1 MKSKK
6 SIISLIM
13 TLVMIMTLVPVPGG
27 KAQAAGNVI
36 EKTIS
41 GGNINGGGLI
51 ITVEDLG
58 VSKSDTAVYTWKITK
73 GDVDYTG
80 NKVLTASSEDTF
92 AILPVDGNCILDGAT
107 IKLFVS
113 VQLGRDAVEVP
124 TNVLVHVMHT
134 PEAVLGSLTNTWHQG
149 DEQHYHVCKSCGV
162 EYGHTDHTSGENW
175 IVDKE
180 ATEEETG
187 SQHKECTVCGK
198 VTETEE
204 IPQLE
209 CTHTI
214 FLPTWIANEE
224 VHSHVCLCG
233 NKAVDV
239 GEHTAGDWI
248 LDSAP
253 TAEEEGKRHKECT
266 VCNYKMVEEMISYED
281 SVIKTIS
288 VTGVEIPKTG
298 QDCTDVENKSED
310 LTYGGAYVM
319 DYIKYEVYDE
329 ETEKWKE
336 LGDDEKLAVST
347 DYRMKIGLLAETG
360 YMFDTTVSNIT
371 VSVNGLAGTLKEVTD
386 ENTYAVIYRPFTYA
400 CVHDFTDKIESDEYL
415 VPGSGSDCTD
425 PYEYYYACDVCGE
438 KSPELTWESKVY
450 GSHDLNDENY
460 CDTCDATIYGIWVGS
475 TEITSK
481 NASDVYRDETVSYN
495 PEANVLTL
503 NGYCNEGEVHE
514 FEDES
519 YAAIYSEGDLHIE
532 LKGTNEIYDTDE
544 VHANGIVSFDGGVT
558 ISGDGFLSVV
568 GTAAIMAGNGDVVI
582 NNGSLG
588 LAGSAGIFGNKVQI
602 KGGDTLIQTDNY
614 CIFVYGKGNTL
625 EMYGGN
631 LELRSG
637 SMESLIYNP
646 VDDVKCKTPDLSNYK
661 GYIATA
667 VVPSIGGPRK
677 VIYDPEK
684 IEEYVELSFEKIP
697 DDMALTSVE
706 IGNVIFPKA
715 GELVDDIESPW
726 DTATYGGNYE
736 ICELGWYFENAE
748 GEMEGI
754 DYDVP
759 MEEGKEY
766 YLHLTVETPYES
778 GFPTDLDR
786 EKITVNGIKAQDI
799 TIVYGPQYLSFNIP
813 FYPEHVHGFA
823 DVWQKDAANHW
834 KACKC
839 GEKSGVTAHTFGE
852 GVVTTQPTATE
863 EGVKTYTCT
872 VCKATKTEAVPVIEQ
887 KENVDTNPPM
897 DDNASKGDADEVTNV
912 PAKNTILKDEK
923 NGVQY
928 KVITSSATNGTV
940 EFTKPKDKKVK
951 KVVVPDTVTI
961 NGITYRVTSIAKNAF
976 NGFKRLEKVTIGKNV
991 ITIGDKA
998 FYKCT
1003 KLSKITIPAKVS
1015 KIGKQA
1021 FYGCKK
1027 LKSITIKTKKLTS
1040 KKVGSK
1046 AFTGTPKNA
1055 KVKVP
1060 SKSLKSYKK
1069 FLYKK
1074 GLNKKAKIKK

>member
-1 MKSKK
+1 MRSKK
-6 SIISLIM
+6 RIISVIM

-27 KAQAAGNVI
+27 KAQAASNVI
-36 EKTIS
+36 EKTIVE
-41 GGNINGGGLI
+41 GEQLV
-51 ITVEDLG
+51 ITAEELG
-58 VSKSDTAVYTWKITK
+58 VEVNPLETTTYIWKIKK
-73 GDVDYTG
+73 GDTDYTG
-80 NKVLTASSEDTF
+80 SSIDGKLLTKSVTNQFVIFD
-92 AILPVDGNCILDGAT
+92 VDGKCILDGAT
-107 IKLFVS
+107 ISLKLIS
-113 VQLGRDAVEVP
+113 QTLGTVEWP
-124 TNVLVHVMHT
+124 TTVLLRATHT
-134 PEAVLGSLTNTWHQG
+134 PKMMESGDTWVVG
-149 DEQHYHVCKSCGV
+149 ATQHYQVCTDCNT
-162 EYGHTDHTSGENW
+162 EYGHTDHASGDW
-175 IVDKE
+175 IVDKA

-198 VTETEE
+198 VMETEE
-204 IPQLE
+204 IPKLA
-209 CTHTI
+209 CSHTI
-214 FLPTWIANEE
+214 FLPTWNYNAE
-224 VHSHVCLCG
+224 VHSRSCLCG
-233 NKAVDV
+233 SASAYV

-248 LDSAP
+248 LDKTP
-253 TAEEEGKRHKECT
+253 TAEEDGKRHKECT
-266 VCNYKMVEEMISYED
+266 VCGYKMEEETISYEA

-288 VTGVEIPKTG
+288 VTGIEIPKAG
-298 QDCTDVENKSED
+298 QDYTDVENKSEA

-329 ETEKWKE
+329 EAEEWSE
-336 LGDDEKLAVST
+336 LADDEKLAVST
-347 DYRMKIGLLAETG
+347 DYRMKIGLVAETG

-371 VSVNGLAGTLKEVTD
+371 VSVNGLAGTIKEVTN
-386 ENTYAVIYRPFTYA
+386 ENTYAVIYRSFRHA
-400 CVHDFTDKIESDEYL
+400 CVHDFKDKIECDEYL

-438 KSPELTWESKVY
+438 KSPDLTWESDVY
-450 GSHDLNDENY
+450 GAHDLNEENY
-460 CDTCDATIYGIWVGS
+460 CDTCDATIYNIWVGS
-475 TEITSK
+475 KEITSK
-481 NASDVYRDETVSYN
+481 NAADVCGDETVSYN
-495 PEANVLTL
+495 SETNVLTL

-514 FEDES
+514 FEDDY
-519 YAAIYSEGDLHIE
+519 YAAIYSEGDLNLE
-532 LKGTNEIYDTDE
+532 LKGENYITESEDSE
-544 VHANGIVSFDGGVT
+544 VPVYGLMSFDGDATISGEGFLKVSTTSMIFAPNGGVT
-558 ISGDGFLSVV
+558 IRGGNIELNGAGTGVAGLTVEIAGGYTSIAGQDICVLV
-568 GTAAIMAGNGDVVI
+568 GNEGETLKLTG
-582 NNGSLG
+582 GSLDMY
-588 LAGSAGIFGNKVQI
+588 AYSP
-602 KGGDTLIQTDNY
+602 GD
-614 CIFVYGKGNTL
+614 F
-625 EMYGGN
+625 
-631 LELRSG
+631 
-637 SMESLIYNP
+637 IYNAS
-646 VDDVKCKTPDLSNYK
+646 DRERKALDLSNYH
-661 GYIATA
+661 GYIARA
-667 VVPSIGGPRK
+667 VVPTIGGPRY
-677 VIYDPEK
+677 VTYDPEN
-684 IEEYVELSFEKIP
+684 IEDYVELFFEKVP
-697 DDMALTSVE
+697 DNIALDSVE
-706 IGNVIFPKA
+706 IENVIFPKA

-736 ICELGWYFENAE
+736 ICELGWYFENEE

-759 MEEGKEY
+759 MQEGKEY

-778 GFPTDLDR
+778 GFPTDLDK

-799 TIVYGPQYLSFNIP
+799 TIVYGPQYLSFYIP

-823 DVWQKDAANHW
+823 DVWQKDTANHW
-834 KACKC
+834 KVCKC
-839 GEKSGVTAHTFGE
+839 GERSDVAAHTFGE
-852 GVVTTQPTATE
+852 GVVTTQPTATT

-872 VCKATKTEAVPVIEQ
+872 VCKATKTEAVPVVENDDNN
-887 KENVDTNPPM
+887 KENSGT
-897 DDNASKGDADEVTNV
+897 DAVTNI
-912 PAKNTILKDEK
+912 PAKNTVLKDEK
-923 NGVQY
+923 TGVQY
-928 KVITSSATNGTV
+928 KVTTSSATNGTV

-961 NGITYRVTSIAKNAF
+961 NGITYKVTSIAKNAF

>member
-1 MKSKK
+1 MRIKER
-6 SIISLIM
+6 IISFIM
-13 TLVMIMTLVPVPGG
+13 SLVMIITLMPIPGNSV
-27 KAQAAGNVI
+27 QAASNVI
-36 EKTIS
+36 EKSIVEGEELTI
-41 GGNINGGGLI
+41 NA
-51 ITVEDLG
+51 EDLG
-58 VSKSDTAVYTWKITK
+58 VAYNPIDYSITYFWKIKK
-73 GDVDYTG
+73 GDTDYTEDETLIKLAQD
-80 NKVLTASSEDTF
+80 KVT
-92 AILPVDGNCILDGAT
+92 ILDVDGNCVLDGAT
-107 IKLFVS
+107 VSLSYKLTPGGVAEAS
-113 VQLGRDAVEVP
+113 KQ
-124 TNVLVHVMHT
+124 VLLHATHT
-134 PEAVLGSLTNTWHQG
+134 PKMMESGDTWVVG
-149 DEQHYHVCKSCGV
+149 ETQHYQVCADCNT
-162 EYGHTDHTSGENW
+162 EYGYSDHTSGEKW

-180 ATEEETG
+180 ATEEENG
-187 SQHKECTVCGK
+187 SKHKECTVCGG

-204 IPQLE
+204 IPKLA

-214 FLPTWIANEE
+214 FLPTWNYNAE
-224 VHSHVCLCG
+224 VHSRSCLCG
-233 NKAVDV
+233 ITSAYV

-248 LDSAP
+248 LDSTA
-253 TAEEEGKRHKECT
+253 TAEEDGKRHKECT
-266 VCNYKMVEEMISYED
+266 VCGYEMEEETISYED

-288 VTGVEIPKTG
+288 VTGVEIPKAG
-298 QDCTDVENKSED
+298 QDYTDVENKSED

-360 YMFDTTVSNIT
+360 YTYDTTVSNIT
-371 VSVNGLAGTLKEVTD
+371 VSVNGLPGTLKEVTD
-386 ENTYAVIYRPFTYA
+386 ENTYAVIYCPFTYA

-425 PYEYYYACDVCGE
+425 PYEYYFACDVCGE
-438 KSPELTWESKVY
+438 KSSELTWESKVH
-450 GSHDLNDENY
+450 GAHDLNEENY
-460 CDTCDATIYGIWVGS
+460 CDTCDATIYNIWVGS
-475 TEITSK
+475 KEITSK
-481 NASDVYRDETVSYN
+481 NAADVCGDETVSYN
-495 PEANVLTL
+495 PETNVLTL
-503 NGYCNEGEVHE
+503 NGYCKEGEVHE
-514 FEDES
+514 FEDDY
-519 YAAIYSEGDLHIE
+519 YAAIYSEGDLNLE
-532 LKGTNEIYDTDE
+532 LKGENYITESEDSE
-544 VHANGIVSFDGGVT
+544 VPVYGLMSFDGDVTISGGGLLKVSTTRMIFAPNGGVT
-558 ISGDGFLSVV
+558 IRGGNIELNGAGTGIAGLTVEIAGGYTAIAGQDICVLV
-568 GTAAIMAGNGDVVI
+568 GNEGETLKLTG
-582 NNGSLG
+582 GSLDMY
-588 LAGSAGIFGNKVQI
+588 AYSP
-602 KGGDTLIQTDNY
+602 GD
-614 CIFVYGKGNTL
+614 F
-625 EMYGGN
+625 
-631 LELRSG
+631 
-637 SMESLIYNP
+637 IYNAS
-646 VDDVKCKTPDLSNYK
+646 DRERKALDLSNYH
-661 GYIATA
+661 GYIARA
-667 VVPSIGGPRK
+667 VVPTIGGPRY
-677 VIYDPEK
+677 VTYDPEN
-684 IEEYVELSFEKIP
+684 IEDYVELSFEKIP

-887 KENVDTNPPM
+887 NENVDTNPPM

-991 ITIGDKA
+991 TTIGDKA

-1003 KLSKITIPAKVS
+1003 KLTKITIPSKVN

-1027 LKSITIKTKKLTS
+1027 LKTITIKTTKLTS
-1040 KKVGSK
+1040 KKVGNK
-1046 AFTGTPKNA
+1046 AFKGTPKNA

-1074 GLNKKAKIKK
+1074 GLNKRAKIKK